1 MRGSKEWK
9 SGADYQNNIEC
20 DIMMT
25 GYFDYDCLQIYS
37 KGSLNVSI
45 FTLFTCV
52 VIWINSII
60 FAAHG
65 LATPNYG
72 NDE

>member
-37 KGSLNVSI
+37 KFAECFYIYIIYMCGYLNK
-45 FTLFTCV
+45 
-52 VIWINSII
+52 
-60 FAAHG
+60 
-65 LATPNYG
+65 
-72 NDE
+72 